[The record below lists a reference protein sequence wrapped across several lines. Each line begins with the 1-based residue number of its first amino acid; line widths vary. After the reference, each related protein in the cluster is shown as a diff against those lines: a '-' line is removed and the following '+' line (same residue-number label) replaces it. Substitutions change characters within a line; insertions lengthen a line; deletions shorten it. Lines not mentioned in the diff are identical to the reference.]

1 MIINEIA
8 LIVNETIIKLYANG
22 IKFYQI
28 IIGLLILNVCI
39 YFIRKICKN
48 ISLGRQ
54 Y

>member
-1 MIINEIA
+1 MIINKMA
-8 LIVNETIIKLYANG
+8 LLVNDMIKNLYASG

-28 IIGLLILNVCI
+28 ILGLLILNVCI